1 MKKFTGLL
9 FKESLKDNSFLDMI
23 EITEEQV
30 WNVDNTADYQPK
42 VWTAI
47 YFKGEGNKIDEM
59 SEKLSHS
66 LKSKW
71 YANISIGNKEYVIF
85 SKKVFKYSKKDKETK
100 ERAISYGKSLG
111 IPDHQLDW

>member
-9 FKESLKDNSFLDMI
+9 LKESLEDDSFLDMI
-23 EITEEQV
+23 EITEKQV
-30 WNVDNTADYQPK
+30 WNIDNAANYQPK

-47 YFKGEGNKIDEM
+47 YFKGEEDRTDEI

-66 LKSKW
+66 LKPRW
-71 YANISIGNKEYVIF
+71 YANISVGNKEYVIF
-85 SKKVFKYSKKDKETK
+85 HKKIFKYNKGDKETK
-100 ERAISYGKSLG
+100 ERAINYGKSLG